1 MNGRASRTLVV
12 TKTVTKRVLIGH
24 NAGPSTEELT
34 SLFRETH
41 PAHEFLE
48 SRIGAQLVEKPN
60 PEMYCPLAVL
70 LDGSLQGFDRC
81 IGVAQGEIDSSQRS
95 WLDVAVI
102 AREQRGGRNDRGDAM
117 RTLWAPGVKL
127 LPVPPCSSFR

>member
-1 MNGRASRTLVV
+1 MPHPL
-12 TKTVTKRVLIGH
+12 K
-24 NAGPSTEELT
+24 
-34 SLFRETH
+34 SLLRETH

-95 WLDVAVI
+95 WLDVTVI
-102 AREQRGGRNDRGDAM
+102 AREQRGQQLFRFCAPTRPGQIGRDSGETVGYRGSSSRARRKAASESVQVQAKTSRNPKDA
-117 RTLWAPGVKL
+117 
-127 LPVPPCSSFR
+127 